1 MRSTLKPLQGQASS
15 LQLGPQ
21 GLMGPATLG
30 LGSHVDSPHG
40 SLRLVSLEIQQPGLS
55 PSRINWCGPWGHAPK
70 QQPRGQPASCSW
82 RCESKHER
90 HRLTTSELSCT
101 HISLP
106 TRTWFSGSGWQL
118 GCAPGSRILIP
129 LPVLTVEE
137 YKGSLTP
144 APRRIMF
151 QVLSVRPCP
160 CCLDCS
166 ASHWAQVTPPRNSGG
181 TGFMSSAG
189 EVSTYTAYTPVRNSS
204 GVLLSTSES
213 RPLTL
218 EPHNAHLLGHRK
230 ALQIQEA
237 PQNHP
242 CVFSCLAPHLFLHCA
257 WLMCPF
263 LVAVRITAI
272 FS

>member
-1 MRSTLKPLQGQASS
+1 
-15 LQLGPQ
+15 
-21 GLMGPATLG
+21 MGPATLG

-90 HRLTTSELSCT
+90 HRFTTSELSCT

-118 GCAPGSRILIP
+118 GCAPGCRI
-129 LPVLTVEE
+129 PVLTVEE

-151 QVLSVRPCP
+151 QVLGVRPCP

-166 ASHWAQVTPPRNSGG
+166 ASHWTQVTPPRNSGG
-181 TGFMSSAG
+181 DRLYVLSWRGEHLYCLHPSQELLWGFALHLRIQALNPG
-189 EVSTYTAYTPVRNSS
+189 ATQCTPARTQEGPTYTGSPSKSS
-204 GVLLSTSES
+204 LCVQLPGPIPISTLCLAHVSLPGGCS
-213 RPLTL
+213 D
-218 EPHNAHLLGHRK
+218 HSHLLLTTQHSVSKG
-230 ALQIQEA
+230 E
-237 PQNHP
+237 
-242 CVFSCLAPHLFLHCA
+242 
-257 WLMCPF
+257 
-263 LVAVRITAI
+263 
-272 FS
+272 